1 MVKRSIAYRL
11 QAAKATAGAKGQ
23 QRVAQERRAYQD
35 AACRLAVAIDRH
47 RQVGV
52 GEGIDPEPH
61 DRALW
66 EVLGEV
72 RVPHGSELVAAADLL
87 GDGVWP

>member
-11 QAAKATAGAKGQ
+11 QAAKATAGDKGQ
-23 QRVAQERRAYQD
+23 QRVAQERRAYR
-35 AACRLAVAIDRH
+35 AAAGRLAGAIDRH

-52 GEGIDPEPH
+52 QEGIDPEP
-61 DRALW
+61 DDQALW
-66 EVLGEV
+66 EVLREV
-72 RVPHGSELVAAADLL
+72 RVPHGSELVAAADLR